1 MWTPN
6 QAAERGAGVGPDK
19 VTRNVFK
26 FYEGYALVNISDA
39 FWGRNLRCG
48 QVFHHRNIHF
58 YHADKV

>member
-1 MWTPN
+1 M
-6 QAAERGAGVGPDK
+6 GPDK